1 LRRGTHLKYPLSH
14 LVSCFPTLGAMILRR
29 RWGTQV
35 LTLILSIERQASR
48 LKLNPQ
54 LNPQGEVH

>member
-1 LRRGTHLKYPLSH
+1 
-14 LVSCFPTLGAMILRR
+14 MILRR